1 MINNKCDWEIY
12 IVNKQ
17 QISLI
22 FLINVHRYDIRF
34 DICRNA
40 DHRLQVVFN
49 IISELPIF
57 STITVPQDIYT
68 QLLLREDFLASLNVN
83 SNQIYD
89 NYLQKDQIV
98 ETICETLTHLF
109 VNQDEIDIFM
119 YVNQSR
125 LAILGRRNTEDVIN

>member
-1 MINNKCDWEIY
+1 MDWHTNDNDQHFGPNGDIGRRFAQSLKISWERLTNCVYDNCRSINCVINNKCDWEMY

-57 STITVPQDIYT
+57 STITVPQDIY
-68 QLLLREDFLASLNVN
+68 
-83 SNQIYD
+83 
-89 NYLQKDQIV
+89 
-98 ETICETLTHLF
+98 
-109 VNQDEIDIFM
+109 
-119 YVNQSR
+119 
-125 LAILGRRNTEDVIN
+125 